1 MHDESIILQ
10 TWRTEDIANTRDVY
24 TTCIYV
30 SANANQ
36 IKLLKIHRVWRF
48 HTWVERDFLN
58 ELVWNRVV
66 SIFQIF
72 FYHDVNRDPKVW

>member
-36 IKLLKIHRVWRF
+36 IKLLRF
-48 HTWVERDFLN
+48 IGFEDFIPGSK
-58 ELVWNRVV
+58 E
-66 SIFQIF
+66 IF
-72 FYHDVNRDPKVW
+72 